1 MKKRE
6 GSKSNEGKGGGGG
19 GEEESMKIWDCGSP
33 LYDSYELVSLGH
45 VIDRH
50 IMELPSLSGSRGL
63 TKQSSSRSSNLI
75 SSKQGG
81 ASGFGMAKGSSSTV
95 SCFGEFPEKVLWKTR
110 RVNGEAEEKPKMVK
124 RGVFYRIWKRTGSW
138 RK

>member
-6 GSKSNEGKGGGGG
+6 GSKSNEGKGGGGE
-19 GEEESMKIWDCGSP
+19 EEESTKIWDSGSP

-63 TKQSSSRSSNLI
+63 TNQSSSRSSNLI

-81 ASGFGMAKGSSSTV
+81 ASGFGMAKGSSTV
-95 SCFGEFPEKVLWKTR
+95 SCFGEFREKVLWKKR
-110 RVNGEAEEKPKMVK
+110 RVNGEGEEKPKMVK
-124 RGVFYRIWKRTGSW
+124 RGVFYRICKRIGSW